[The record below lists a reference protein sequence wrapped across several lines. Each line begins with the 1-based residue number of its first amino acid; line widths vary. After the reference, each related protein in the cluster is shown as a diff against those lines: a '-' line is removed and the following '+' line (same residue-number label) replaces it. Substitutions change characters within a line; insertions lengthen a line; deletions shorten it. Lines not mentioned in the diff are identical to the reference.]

1 MIKKEI
7 EKCEKCED
15 VAKEIEGLWKS
26 KVLLKVVLVVG
37 GVLVGHATE
46 SEGLLEEIGNPRQ
59 ENND

>member
-1 MIKKEI
+1 MAIKST
-7 EKCEKCED
+7 
-15 VAKEIEGLWKS
+15 VH
-26 KVLLKVVLVVG
+26 LKVVPVVG